1 LPALLLILWIGPRD
15 DFASKAVAH
24 NPSG

>member
-15 DFASKAVAH
+15 DFRKDQGAPAS
-24 NPSG
+24 